1 MEPLKKSAFGAMDK
15 MSFEKFEST
24 KKSSFVLDQLL
35 EELSSDKY
43 GVGDRLPTEDRLA
56 QMMGVSRTSV
66 REALAAL
73 RLTGVITSR
82 AGQGTHLSRKIGK
95 KNGASQKKALLV
107 LRKNTS
113 PGEMFEARATIEK
126 PVADLAMEKMEN
138 SDLEDLEEILERMC
152 RAADKQ
158 AMEKYI
164 SFNKQFHLSI
174 AETTGNTVLKSIM
187 KSLLSYMD
195 EELWQEERRCYYEEN
210 PERFDRSLQIHKKIF
225 RSFKNEDGASLAT
238 AMDAHFNFL
247 SGKGELRNN

>member
-1 MEPLKKSAFGAMDK
+1 MGK

-56 QMMGVSRTSV
+56 QMMGVSRTSI

-82 AGQGTHLSRKIGK
+82 AGQGTHLSKKIGK
-95 KNGASQKKALLV
+95 KNGMLEKKAFIV
-107 LRKNTS
+107 LRNNTS
-113 PGEMFEARATIEK
+113 PREMFEARATIEK
-126 PVADLAMEKMEN
+126 PIADLAMEKMKN
-138 SDLEDLEEILERMC
+138 SDLENLEEVLEQMC
-152 RAADKQ
+152 QAADTL
-158 AMEKYI
+158 ATEEYI

-174 AETTGNTVLKSIM
+174 ARTTGNTVLKSIM
-187 KSLLSYMD
+187 QSLLSYMD
-195 EELWQEERRCYYEEN
+195 EELWQEERRYYYEEN
-210 PERFDRSLQIHKKIF
+210 PGRFDRSLQIHKKIF
-225 RSFKNEDGASLAT
+225 CSFKNEDSASLAT
-238 AMDAHFNFL
+238 AIDTHFNFL